1 MSDNNFDISILKK
14 ESGYYQV
21 SVTYWHFGRARE
33 NEIRRMTSSTTY
45 RWSTSYVE
53 LINWFQTRKTK
64 VFYSQLRVLCK
75 YYGKKET
82 QKF

>member
-1 MSDNNFDISILKK
+1 MSDNNFDISILKR

-21 SVTYWHFGRARE
+21 SVTYWHYSRTKK
-33 NEIRRMTSSTTY
+33 NVVQKMTSSTTY
-45 RWSTSYVE
+45 RWTTSCAE

-75 YYGKKET
+75 NYGKKET